1 MIESLYTVD
10 EKVTFVTFSF
20 KFLRSTLVE
29 KDRKDNKSIN
39 EYDINVITFLV
50 SSSSDPFLNLG

>member
-1 MIESLYTVD
+1 MIESLHTVD
-10 EKVTFVTFSF
+10 EYGL
-20 KFLRSTLVE
+20 LRSSLVE